1 MTPKQRVLESLTIG
15 GKPDCTAA
23 GPFTG
28 YYAAGHAGIP
38 LGKYVRNGRLIAE
51 AQLRLQEDLCHDI
64 LITAAD
70 TYYIA
75 EAFGL
80 DIEMYPDAL
89 PTARRALFSDLAET
103 RRLKVPDPGSAGR
116 MPVYLEAVRHLK
128 EMAGDD
134 LAIRGTGTG
143 PFSLAAYLFGIDNF
157 MLKLMDIES
166 GEAPESDAKDMRN
179 LLELMTETTLR
190 FVTAQAELGAD
201 ILYVGDSLAS
211 LNMISPQ
218 MYRNWVHP
226 YHQRIFSALK
236 ELLQPG
242 RQFSMIHMCGNNMD
256 ILADM
261 ISTGVDLIE
270 IDAAMNL
277 TAVSGI
283 SHNRVALIGNI
294 DPVKVLNNGSVTD
307 VGKACNEAV
316 RQGVGNGRFILGSGC
331 FVCPGTPFEN
341 LQALVSSAHNW
352 GG

>member
-89 PTARRALFSDLAET
+89 PTARRALFTDLSET
-103 RRLKVPDPGSAGR
+103 RNLKVPDPGSAGR
-116 MPVYLEAVRHLK
+116 MPVYLEAVRHLQ
-128 EMAGDD
+128 EMVGDE

-166 GEAPESDAKDMRN
+166 GDATESDEQDMRN
-179 LLELMTETTLR
+179 LLGLMTETSLR
-190 FVTAQAELGAD
+190 FVMAQVELGVD

-226 YHQRIFSALK
+226 YHQRIFMALK
-236 ELLQPG
+236 ERMQPG
-242 RQFSMIHMCGNNMD
+242 RQFSMIHMCGNNMA

-261 ISTGVDLIE
+261 ITTGVDLIE

-277 TAVSGI
+277 TSVSGI
-283 SHNRVALIGNI
+283 CCNRVALIGNI
-294 DPVKVLNNGSVTD
+294 DPVQILANGSVAE
-307 VGKACNEAV
+307 VEQACSKAV
-316 RQGVGNGRFILGSGC
+316 QQGLENGRFILGTGC
-331 FVCPGTPFEN
+331 FVCPGTPFAN
-341 LQALVSSAHNW
+341 LQALVASAHHS